1 MTRCASL
8 RAAPQADLG
17 GSEKDAP
24 QGTQSGAAKP
34 IAHIGEPKNEADR
47 RRNGVNSLP
56 ANRAVLV
63 SRSKSR
69 HAELGCF
76 FPPPRLIRGTK
87 PSILCYLMT
96 VKPPR

>member
-34 IAHIGEPKNEADR
+34 IAHIEEPKNAADR

-56 ANRAVLV
+56 ANRAVLSLKV
-63 SRSKSR
+63 KISSRGAR
-69 HAELGCF
+69 MF
-76 FPPPRLIRGTK
+76 FSAASTH
-87 PSILCYLMT
+87 
-96 VKPPR
+96 